1 VRRRL
6 FPNTFWGLVEEIFS
20 GDDEFSSAGEVIVS
34 ILSFSWFVGRTCG
47 AFPFFP
53 FFGLGK
59 ATRSCS
65 AAIHSKQRET
75 QKILSSVAA
84 DGSELALI
92 VVPVA
97 GICPRVPTDTEVPG
111 GTGKGSP

>member
-59 ATRSCS
+59 A
-65 AAIHSKQRET
+65 QEF
-75 QKILSSVAA
+75 
-84 DGSELALI
+84 
-92 VVPVA
+92 A
-97 GICPRVPTDTEVPG
+97 GIFFFPG
-111 GTGKGSP
+111 RLYQGVHCGPAQHLQVNNRERN